1 MGFQNLQILKN
12 LKTMTFSEYV
22 IEEIND
28 QEFYEDIEF
37 DDTSSTVSYDI
48 DYTTQE

>member
-1 MGFQNLQILKN
+1 MDLQNLQILKN

-22 IEEIND
+22 IEEIKD
-28 QEFYEDIEF
+28 QELDEDLDF
-37 DDTSSTVSYDI
+37 DDSSIIYYDI